1 MAWQGIEGHD
11 AIAARFAQAEAA
23 NRIAGSYLFVGQPG
37 VGKTTFARALALSL
51 ACERPEKGL
60 VACRQC
66 ASCVQALAG
75 THPDIDVVEKP
86 PERATIPLD
95 LLIGSP
101 ERRLR
106 TGFCWRLLLRPA
118 LANRKLAIL
127 LDADHLS
134 DEAANCLLKTL
145 EEPPPGAVIMLV
157 GTALERQLPT
167 IRSRCQ
173 TIRFAPLKPAA
184 IEGILYS
191 EQAALGEEGS
201 SANLGAVARAAGGS
215 LQRARLLLNE
225 DVAAFRGRLL
235 NLLTSRP
242 LAGVELSRET
252 LAVVDGAGKEAPLRR
267 ARLRIILEQA
277 VEFFRAAL
285 RLSVGSSS
293 PVDGDAAEA
302 VSGWQPRHEEADACL
317 THTLDA
323 LSGIERNANLGI
335 LIDAWSAKLER
346 LYVRT

>member
-23 NRIAGSYLFVGQPG
+23 GRVAGSYLFVGQPG
-37 VGKTTFARALALSL
+37 VGKATFAQALALAL
-51 ACERPEKGL
+51 ACERPAAGL
-60 VACRQC
+60 IACRQC

-75 THPDIDVVEKP
+75 THPDIDLVEKP

-101 ERRLR
+101 EQRLR

-118 LANRKLAIL
+118 LARRKLAIL

-145 EEPPPGAVIMLV
+145 EEPPPGAVIILV
-157 GTALERQLPT
+157 GTTLERQLPT

-173 TIRFAPLKPAA
+173 TVRFAPLETTTVEA
-184 IEGILYS
+184 ILRA

-201 SANLGAVARAAGGS
+201 GADLAAVARAAGGS

-225 DVAAFRGRLL
+225 DVAAFRGHLL
-235 NLLTSRP
+235 SLLASRP
-242 LAGVELSRET
+242 LAGVVLSRET
-252 LAVVDGAGKEAPLRR
+252 LTVVEAAGKEAPLRR

-277 VEFFRAAL
+277 VEFFRAGL
-285 RLSVGSSS
+285 RVAVG
-293 PVDGDAAEA
+293 GDPPNDQAMAEA
-302 VSGWQPRHEEADACL
+302 VGRWQRGEAEADACL
-317 THTLDA
+317 RHTLDA

-346 LYVRT
+346 PGGRS